1 VNAPV
6 NTVGAPTRGSIVDT
20 LAAGCAI
27 AFTIILG
34 IAAYW
39 DRTIRVLHAFE
50 ALPYIAAAV
59 LCLRQRKFGYLLGVT
74 SGAFWLWTAGTLTT
88 FIRNGFQRVAML
100 LRTGH
105 VDRPDVLIAAPAA
118 CLMGGLVLFSLWG
131 YFRIRNKSWT
141 DLGLLVAISGMVT
154 AFFIAIFAAFAPQY
168 LGMFKHLFSR

>member
-59 LCLRQRKFGYLLGVT
+59 LCLRQRKFGYCLG
-74 SGAFWLWTAGTLTT
+74 
-88 FIRNGFQRVAML
+88 
-100 LRTGH
+100 
-105 VDRPDVLIAAPAA
+105 
-118 CLMGGLVLFSLWG
+118 
-131 YFRIRNKSWT
+131 
-141 DLGLLVAISGMVT
+141 
-154 AFFIAIFAAFAPQY
+154 
-168 LGMFKHLFSR
+168 